1 MENSE
6 NIEPDFHHS
15 EKSISFQNDCS
26 LSSQKKPGKE
36 KIEIKRIENKKNRQ
50 VTFCKRR
57 DGLFKKAYELCILSD
72 AEVALIIFSSGGRVY
87 EYANNSVRGTI
98 DRYKKSCLDLPS
110 NGSVAEPNA
119 AQFYQHEATKLRE
132 QVAYLQNQNRQFYRI
147 IMGEPLT
154 SMPGKDLQ
162 NLESKLEKAISK
174 IRARKIELLF
184 GEIERM
190 QKRELELHN
199 SNQFLRAKIDENKR
213 AQQHMSFT
221 PGSSGY

>member
-1 MENSE
+1 MENSK
-6 NIEPDFHHS
+6 NTEPDFLHT
-15 EKSISFQNDCS
+15 EMSISFQNDS
-26 LSSQKKPGKE
+26 GGLSSQKKLGKE
-36 KIEIKRIENKKNRQ
+36 KTEIKRIENKKNRL

-72 AEVALIIFSSGGRVY
+72 AEVALIVFSGGGRLY

-98 DRYKKSCLDLPS
+98 DRYKKSCLPS
-110 NGSVAEPNA
+110 NGSVAEPNT

-132 QVAYLQNQNRQFYRI
+132 QIACIQNQNRQIYRN
-147 IMGEPLT
+147 IMGESLT

-174 IRARKIELLF
+174 IRARKSELLF
-184 GEIERM
+184 AEIERM

-199 SNQFLRAKIDENKR
+199 NNQFLRAKIDENNR
-213 AQQHMSFT
+213 AQQHMSFM